1 MIQFILG
8 RLLLAVI
15 VVVTMMLM
23 VDLSDLL

>member
-8 RLLLAVI
+8 RLLLAAF

>member
-8 RLLLAVI
+8 RLLLAAL

>member
-8 RLLLAVI
+8 RLLLAAI
-15 VVVTMMLM
+15 VVLTMMLM

>member
-1 MIQFILG
+1 MIQSILG
-8 RLLLAVI
+8 RLLLAAL

>member
-8 RLLLAVI
+8 RLLLAAI